1 MDELDLLPWQEAAW
15 TGLRERLRDDRLPH
29 ALLVA
34 GPPGVGK
41 GRLARRLAAAQL
53 CESPRDGE
61 PCGACP
67 ACHWVARDEH
77 PDLHRCEPE
86 AGKAAIRVDAVRE
99 LIDFLALSAHR
110 GAVKLAHIEPA
121 EAMNVNAANSLLKTL
136 EEPPPGARL
145 ILVSHRPGR
154 LPATIR
160 SRCQRLDLPLPPRRE
175 AVLWLEK
182 QGVAEEAAALLELAG
197 GAPLQALAWGDEV
210 VRERQRE
217 TWQDLL
223 ALAEGRGEVMAVA
236 ERWSAGEPVQRLLWW
251 RRWLLQL
258 RRLQAGVQ
266 VLEPEGLARLAP
278 LPPEAVHAFDR
289 RLERLQVHLE
299 GPVNI
304 ALQLA
309 DIFNRWVRFTRPL
322 RQARG

>member
-1 MDELDLLPWQEAAW
+1 MDELALLPWQEAVW
-15 TGLRERLRDDRLPH
+15 DTLRERLRADRLPH
-29 ALLVA
+29 ALLIA

-53 CESPRDGE
+53 CEAPREGD
-61 PCGACP
+61 PCGGCSACR
-67 ACHWVARDEH
+67 WVAREEH

-86 AGKAAIRVDAVRE
+86 EGKAAIRVDAVRA

-110 GAVKLAHIEPA
+110 GAVKLVHIEPA
-121 EAMNVNAANSLLKTL
+121 EAMNVNAANSLLKSL

-160 SRCQRLDLPLPPRRE
+160 SRCQRLDLPLPPRELSLRWLRE
-175 AVLWLEK
+175 
-182 QGVAEEAAALLELAG
+182 QGVEGASALLELAG
-197 GAPLQALAWGDEV
+197 GAPLQALAWGDEEA
-210 VRERQRE
+210 RRRQRE
-217 TWQDLL
+217 SWQDLL
-223 ALAEGRGEVMAVA
+223 ALAEGRGDVMTAA
-236 ERWSAGEPVQRLLWW
+236 ERWSGEAPAQRLLWW
-251 RRWLLQL
+251 RCWLLQL
-258 RRLQAGVQ
+258 RRLQVGGRVG
-266 VLEPEGLARLAP
+266 EPEDLARLAP
-278 LPPEAVHAFDR
+278 LPPSAVHAFAE
-289 RLERLQVHLE
+289 RLTRLQVQLE

-309 DIFNRWVRFTRPL
+309 DIFNRWVRLTRPL